1 MTACKKATQESNELV
16 ILNKQCRCSSVAQS
30 CPTLYHPTDCSKP
43 GFPVLHQAVA
53 STEYGEEPSH
63 SIHQKSCV

>member
-1 MTACKKATQESNELV
+1 MTACKKATQESNEPV
-16 ILNKQCRCSSVAQS
+16 ILNKQRHCSSVVSDSLPPRGLQR
-30 CPTLYHPTDCSKP
+30 P